1 MNLAE
6 FLASF
11 DAQPVWKANGQRA
24 PHKALALLYAM
35 GQLQHGNRLV
45 RFANGEPHITSLLK
59 RFGPPRHVQH
69 ASQPIWRLRP
79 RTADAMAIWEVKI
92 DNAPVLPDTDNPP
105 ESILRHKGS
114 FGLSTAA
121 AKLFQD
127 DREAFVTA
135 AAAIADSIVPDT
147 LRDDLLAATIGTV
160 GLPDLKTSPTS
171 AGLHQHRRI
180 RTYRLQR
187 DPGFARRVLEA
198 YDYQCAIC
206 AASPRLGNDIFGL
219 EAAHIRWVQA
229 AGPNVISNGLCLCR
243 MHHIAL
249 DRGAITVDE
258 SHVVAVSPLVD
269 RSGRSEQLF
278 WQFNSK
284 PIRRPAEANSSPHPE
299 FCAWHRDEVFRNGG
313 GDESADASTTQL
325 A

>member
-79 RTADAMAIWEVKI
+79 RTADAIAIWEVKI

-105 ESILRHKGS
+105 EAILRREGS

-121 AKLFQD
+121 ATLFQD
-127 DREAFVTA
+127 DREAMVTA
-135 AAAIADSIVPDT
+135 AGAIADSIVPDT
-147 LRDDLLAATIGTV
+147 LRDDLLAATIGTDE
-160 GLPDLKTSPTS
+160 LPEGNASPTP
-171 AGLHQHRRI
+171 AGLQQHRRI

-187 DPGFARRVLEA
+187 DPGFSRRVLEA
-198 YDYQCAIC
+198 YGYQCAIC
-206 AASPRLGNDIFGL
+206 SASPRLGTDRFGL

-269 RSGRSEQLF
+269 RSTQSDQLF
-278 WQFNSK
+278 WQFDSK
-284 PIRRPAEANSSPHPE
+284 PIRPPTAGNGAPNPE
-299 FCAWHRDEVFRNGG
+299 FCAWHRDEVFRFGG
-313 GDESADASTTQL
+313 GDKPADASATQV